1 MRSTGHG
8 DVAQLAEH
16 LLCKE
21 RIRSS
26 SLLVSTTLPA
36 SNPTTDN
43 EISRAHPEAPD
54 PTPRAT
60 VRRQVL
66 RTVDACRD
74 PRRSPDPCAPQELT
88 DQRKA
93 GASGR
98 EVSRGAA
105 SAAHLNNW
113 IDDGS
118 KEGRRLP
125 AARLVVERSR
135 FRRNDQGEPRS
146 KRSRPALTAWSDAGG
161 GQATQGTGWM
171 PWRQE
176 PMKDVAGC
184 VKPRGVAS
192 RR

>member
-21 RIRSS
+21 RVRSS

-113 IDDGS
+113 IDDG
-118 KEGRRLP
+118 KYEGRRTA
-125 AARLVVERSR
+125 AARPMVQRSR

-146 KRSRPALTAWSDAGG
+146 RTIPSRTGRLVRCWRRSSYTGHGVDALA
-161 GQATQGTGWM
+161 
-171 PWRQE
+171 
-176 PMKDVAGC
+176 
-184 VKPRGVAS
+184 PRADEG
-192 RR
+192 RGRLR